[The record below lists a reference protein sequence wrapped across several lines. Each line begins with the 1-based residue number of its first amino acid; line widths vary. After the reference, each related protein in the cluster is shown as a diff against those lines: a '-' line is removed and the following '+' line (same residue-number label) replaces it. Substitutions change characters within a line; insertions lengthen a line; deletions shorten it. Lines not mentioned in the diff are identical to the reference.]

1 MARAVQLLVPYRAY
15 RIERRLPMSRYI
27 LGRLA
32 SMLFVLIAV
41 SMLTFG
47 MMHAV
52 PGGPFDEERQ
62 PLPPAA
68 KANIMRKY
76 GLDKPV
82 WQQYLNYMGNVLRF
96 DFGIPY
102 QQPTSTVTALIAQ
115 TWRVSFQL
123 GVMTILFAFGLGI
136 PIGVY
141 AAYNQNSWID
151 NGVTF
156 VAMLGIT
163 LPNFVIGIWLIL
175 IFAVRLDWL
184 PMGGWNEPENF
195 VIPGLFSKD
204 WIMPVLAY
212 ALAPMSV
219 VARYTRASV
228 LEVIRSDFVRTAR
241 AKGLGSQVI
250 LWRHVLRNALIPLVT
265 VLGVEIPNLLTG
277 SIFVESIFRVPGL
290 GKYFVTS
297 TFTRDYPMIMALSLL
312 IAFIWGLTYL
322 ATDLVYTRIDP
333 RIRLGSQGGN

>member
-1 MARAVQLLVPYRAY
+1 MT
-15 RIERRLPMSRYI
+15 RYI
-27 LGRLA
+27 LGRLV
-32 SMLFVLIAV
+32 SLVFVLIAV

-52 PGGPFDEERQ
+52 PGGPFDELQQ

-82 WQQYLNYMGNVLRF
+82 WQQYINYMSNVLRF

-102 QQPTSTVTALIAQ
+102 QQPTTTVSALIAK
-115 TWRVSFQL
+115 TWPVSLQL
-123 GVMTILFAFGLGI
+123 GLMTIVFAFGLGI

-151 NGVTF
+151 NIVTF
-156 VAMLGIT
+156 LAMLGIT
-163 LPNFVIGIWLIL
+163 VPSFVIGIWLIL
-175 IFAVRLDWL
+175 IFSVRLKVL
-184 PMGGWNEPENF
+184 PMGGWNEPENYL
-195 VIPGLFSKD
+195 IPGVFSKD

-212 ALAPMSV
+212 ALGPLSV
-219 VARYTRASV
+219 VARYTRSSV

-241 AKGLGSQVI
+241 AKGLGAQTI

-277 SIFVESIFRVPGL
+277 SIFVETMFRVPGL

-297 TFTRDYPMIMALSLL
+297 TLNRDYPMIMALALL
-312 IAFIWGLTYL
+312 IAFVWGLTYL
-322 ATDLVYTRIDP
+322 TTDIVYTRIDP
-333 RIRLGSQGGN
+333 RIRLGAQGGRA

>member
-1 MARAVQLLVPYRAY
+1 MT
-15 RIERRLPMSRYI
+15 RYV

-32 SMLFVLIAV
+32 SLIFVLLAV

-82 WQQYLNYMGNVLRF
+82 WQQYLLYMGNALRF

-102 QQPTSTVTALIAQ
+102 QQPTSTVTALIAK
-115 TWRVSFQL
+115 TWRVSLQL

-151 NGVTF
+151 NAVTF
-156 VAMLGIT
+156 IAMLGIT

-184 PMGGWNEPENF
+184 PMGGWNEPENV
-195 VIPGLFSKD
+195 VIPGVFSKD

-212 ALAPMSV
+212 ALAPLSV

-241 AKGLGSQVI
+241 AKGLGNQTI

-290 GKYFVTS
+290 GKFFVTS

-333 RIRLGSQGGN
+333 RIRLGSQGGH